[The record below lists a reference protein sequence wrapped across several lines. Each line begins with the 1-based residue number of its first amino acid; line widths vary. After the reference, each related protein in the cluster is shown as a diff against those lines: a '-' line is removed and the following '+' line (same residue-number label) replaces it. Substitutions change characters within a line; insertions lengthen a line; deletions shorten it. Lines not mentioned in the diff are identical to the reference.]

1 MFIDRIN
8 KIALYCVSSQA
19 AKWGRSNM
27 ITRYFYALFVLL
39 AALLAATA
47 YAEHRPPEV
56 TIYGDD
62 NYPPVLSLDARGRP
76 GGVLSIVLDHY
87 QKKSGHRVYV
97 HLVPW
102 VQAYQH
108 ASNGQGG
115 LIGLSKTPA
124 RMAIFDF
131 SVPIYEDVIN
141 VVTRRNNSFPY
152 RTLSDLN
159 GKLIG
164 VQLGA
169 SYGTEV
175 DAAITGARFKTET
188 STTAQD
194 RLKRLL
200 LGKLDAVFIGNG
212 ALGLQRALLS
222 DPYLAQHQAE
232 FIALPTPLV
241 RDRLYLGFRKDLHQ
255 QATLQTFD
263 RIVKEMQATGIIP
276 RITAP

>member
-1 MFIDRIN
+1 MVI
-8 KIALYCVSSQA
+8 
-19 AKWGRSNM
+19 
-27 ITRYFYALFVLL
+27 RYFCILF
-39 AALLAATA
+39 ALLATTA
-47 YAEHRPPEV
+47 NAEHKPPDV

-62 NYPPVLSLDARGRP
+62 NYPPILSLDARGRP
-76 GGVLSIVLDHY
+76 GGVLSIVLDQY
-87 QKKSGHRVYV
+87 QKKSGHKIYV

-102 VQAYQH
+102 MRAYQY
-108 ASNGQGG
+108 AANGQGG

-131 SVPIYEDVIN
+131 SAPIYEDVIN
-141 VVTRRNNSFPY
+141 VVMRRNNSFPY
-152 RTLSDLN
+152 HTLSDLN

-169 SYGTEV
+169 SYGVEADT
-175 DAAITGARFKTET
+175 AITKGYFKTET
-188 STTAQD
+188 SATAQD

-222 DPYLAQHQAE
+222 DPYLAQHQAD

-255 QATLQTFD
+255 QATLQVFN
-263 RIVKEMQATGIIP
+263 RIVKEMQTTGIIP
-276 RITAP
+276 LIPALPTP